1 MNQDSNMTQSLAFS
15 GDGQKAP
22 KTKRGLAT
30 RDKIL
35 DAAEAEF
42 GEKGYHDGS
51 IAEITRRAGV
61 ALGTFYVYFD
71 SKETVFRALVAHMGH
86 LTRAHIARRVE
97 GASDRL
103 SAERTGL
110 LAFLEF
116 ARTHI
121 NLYRIVME
129 SQFVAEDAYRDYYTT
144 FAGAY
149 RRNLEVAVERG
160 EISPGDSETRAWAL
174 IGLSVF
180 LGMRFGAWDRE
191 TPLDDVVEGAFGLI
205 AHGLAPGGGRA

>member
-1 MNQDSNMTQSLAFS
+1 MNQDSNMTQSVIFL

-22 KTKRGLAT
+22 KTKRGAVT
-30 RDKIL
+30 RHKLL

-42 GEKGYHDGS
+42 GEKGYHEGS

-71 SKETVFRALVAHMGH
+71 SKEAVFRALVAHMGH
-86 LTRAHIARRVE
+86 LTRAHIAQRVE
-97 GASDRL
+97 GAPDRL
-103 SAERTGL
+103 AAERIGL

-116 ARTHI
+116 ARTHT

-149 RRNLEVAVERG
+149 RRNLSVAVQRG
-160 EISPGDSETRAWAL
+160 EIRDGDAETRAWAL

-180 LGMRFGAWDRE
+180 LGMRYGAWDSD
-191 TPLDDVVEGAFGLI
+191 TALSDVVDGAFDLI
-205 AHGLAPGGGRA
+205 AHGLAPSGGSA